1 MQRVKLSRWALL
13 PALAALV
20 LASTGCCEKEKKMVQ
35 ALRGENELL
44 RDELDGCQAQLAQS
58 QQDVSRLNDELSI
71 KEMTIGD
78 LRRQLSDQPAVVESE
93 APTGEWERFAHGDR
107 LTLES
112 DILFPSGKAALT
124 AQGKKKLSE
133 VVGDLK
139 NQYAGRPIRV
149 YGHTD
154 TDPIVKTKNL
164 WQDNLDLSA
173 NRAMSVTRYLWEQ
186 GINPKDIE
194 TIAMGEF
201 FPASSKPKSRRV
213 EIVVIRD

>member
-1 MQRVKLSRWALL
+1 L
-13 PALAALV
+13 PALVAVV

-35 ALRGENELL
+35 GLQHENDLL
-44 RDELDGCQAQLAQS
+44 REELEGYQAQLAES
-58 QQDVSRLNDELSI
+58 QQRAGQLNDQLSI
-71 KEMTIGD
+71 KEMEISD
-78 LRRQLSDQPAVVESE
+78 LQRRLSDKPSVIQDE

-112 DILFPSGKAALT
+112 DILFPSGKADLT
-124 AQGKKKLSE
+124 SQGKKKLSE

-164 WQDNLDLSA
+164 WRDNLDLSA

-201 FPASSKPKSRRV
+201 FPASSKAKSRRV
-213 EIVVIRD
+213 EIVVIKD